1 MTHTKEQSM
10 EGPLNQKFD
19 LWLKDEIALIQ
30 LDDIKLTQKVLKK
43 IQSTQI
49 ETASPSETWTDWSWI
64 LCAMTLGSLL
74 AQYLTKIDPDT
85 LTGPVVESLILLVAM
100 MGAAWQCQRTW
111 GSSH

>member
-1 MTHTKEQSM
+1 M
-10 EGPLNQKFD
+10 EDPVNQKFD

-30 LDDIKLTQKVLKK
+30 LDDIKLTQQVLIK

-49 ETASPSETWTDWSWI
+49 ETALLSETWAVWSWV

-74 AQYLTKIDPDT
+74 AQYLTKIDTYT

-100 MGAAWQCQRTW
+100 MGAAWQCQCTW
-111 GSSH
+111 GSSD